1 MRTSRIVKINDSNI
15 ELGVE
20 ETKESEVVETNE
32 LKVIPP
38 KQLFNY
44 NLKQLKSFKKIRQS
58 YKLKNLKYTFLS
70 DMKVMLNEYSP
81 SDKENQYNDELL
93 IEVLNIAEEFFINK
107 DSTER
112 EVYKKDCVI
121 ELLLPYFNNDKQ
133 LLLKTIQLV
142 DHKIKKVGLI
152 KRLYLRARQTF
163 FLSSE
168 LKYQNELMILR
179 HFLFSLIQDFII
191 KLILSKI
198 IVISPL
204 LVIL

>member
-20 ETKESEVVETNE
+20 ETKEPEVVETNE
-32 LKVIPP
+32 LKAIPP

-70 DMKVMLNEYSP
+70 DMKVVLNEYSP

-107 DSTER
+107 DRTER

-142 DHKIKKVGLI
+142 DHKIKKVGLF
-152 KRLYLRARQTF
+152 KRLYLRGKL
-163 FLSSE
+163 FLSSK
-168 LKYQNELMILR
+168 LKYKNELIILR
-179 HFLFSLIQDFII
+179 YFLFSLIQDFII
-191 KLILSKI
+191 KMILSKI

-204 LVIL
+204 LILL